1 MELQIF
7 YMTLR
12 ESKEILKNEGI
23 LLENP
28 QNFSSFLKEIGAKSF
43 QEKTLNFSRY
53 DNLEKLIELLKQ
65 RKQWPQAN
73 FMKDSDDFSLMDP
86 NENSVEQ
93 GSPLKVSAPA
103 MRHDSLESHEKIDS
117 ESESNGSTN

>member
-28 QNFSSFLKEIGAKSF
+28 IDFSSFLKEIGAKSF
-43 QEKTLNFSRY
+43 QEKTLTFARY

-73 FMKDSDDFSLMDP
+73 FMKESDNFSLMDP
-86 NENSVEQ
+86 HESYIEH

-103 MRHDSLESHEKIDS
+103 MRRDSLESHEKLAS
-117 ESESNGSTN
+117 ESESNDSTS